1 VHAVHHR
8 QRGVQDLQPQDR
20 QGDQHPVGEHQR
32 VAAAGSVSAQ
42 PVSAAPLAERRFPA
56 RLPRAGQ
63 PGHEPAQVMTG
74 DPGEGRMTQGRTS
87 P

>member
-1 VHAVHHR
+1 MTAAGALR
-8 QRGVQDLQPQDR
+8 
-20 QGDQHPVGEHQR
+20 
-32 VAAAGSVSAQ
+32 AAALTAAQ
-42 PVSAAPLAERRFPA
+42 VRLPA

-63 PGHEPAQVMTG
+63 LSHEPAQVMTG